1 MIRRRD
7 LVPACRSNPTRPGHR
22 DARWPG
28 RVVSARLV
36 AVVRAPPPTADH
48 AGVRISLVVLFFEI
62 LLILAAVLITWF
74 GVYTLYRLV
83 TDES

>member
-1 MIRRRD
+1 MKRLEGRP
-7 LVPACRSNPTRPGHR
+7 PAPPGHPR
-22 DARWPG
+22 
-28 RVVSARLV
+28 
-36 AVVRAPPPTADH
+36 
-48 AGVRISLVVLFFEI
+48 VRICLVVLFFEI

>member
-1 MIRRRD
+1 MTVSGWPI
-7 LVPACRSNPTRPGHR
+7 VPEDSKARFRTRGTGLCCCDSPIL
-22 DARWPG
+22 P
-28 RVVSARLV
+28 V
-36 AVVRAPPPTADH
+36 PPR
-48 AGVRISLVVLFFEI
+48 GVRIVVVVLFFEI